1 VISLASQ
8 FWKNIGASI
17 GQTVITTV
25 LSNSNTSEKVAQL
38 ASFMADLNDTKAWL
52 KTKLAGSQADVDE
65 LKRRIDSLETK
76 AKALL

>member
-1 VISLASQ
+1 MASQ

-25 LSNSNTSEKVAQL
+25 LSNSNTSVKVAQL
-38 ASFMADLNDTKAWL
+38 ASFISDLHDTKAWI
-52 KTKLAGSQADVDE
+52 TSKLASSQADVDE